1 MTQRPSED
9 ELARWEEQFGG
20 SATPQLVPSSRI
32 ALEGE
37 RITGPFGELVTGP
50 GQTGAPSDLGGVAP
64 QMGGAR
70 RRRPATRRRRQQRI
84 RNQNRRSRR
93 GFNLSMSLRIRT
105 RSRSRHT

>member
-37 RITGPFGELVTGP
+37 RITGPFGQLVTGP
-50 GQTGAPSDLGGVAP
+50 GQTGAPSDLGGVSP

-70 RRRPATRRRRQQRI
+70 RRATRRRRQQRS